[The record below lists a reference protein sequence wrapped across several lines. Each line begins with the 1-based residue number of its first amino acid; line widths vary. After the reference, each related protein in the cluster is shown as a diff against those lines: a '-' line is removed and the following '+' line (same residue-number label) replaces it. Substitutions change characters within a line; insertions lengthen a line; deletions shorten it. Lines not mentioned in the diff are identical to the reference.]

1 MCGGFNYL
9 ALNELKRKVP
19 KKGIEKVK
27 SSIIGSKSAVAVGG
41 GGWVGGAAR
50 YFQFT
55 NLQNGLHLL
64 FGQNCRKGIIYLK
77 YNYFA

>member
-1 MCGGFNYL
+1 M

-41 GGWVGGAAR
+41 GWIFSI
-50 YFQFT
+50 YP
-55 NLQNGLHLL
+55 LL
-64 FGQNCRKGIIYLK
+64 TKKVKRKK
-77 YNYFA
+77 

>member
-55 NLQNGLHLL
+55 NLQNGLHLIS
-64 FGQNCRKGIIYLK
+64 GQT
-77 YNYFA
+77 A

>member
-41 GGWVGGAAR
+41 GGWVVQPDISNLPTYKMGSTSYLAKLQKR
-50 YFQFT
+50 YYIF
-55 NLQNGLHLL
+55 
-64 FGQNCRKGIIYLK
+64 
-77 YNYFA
+77 

>member
-41 GGWVGGAAR
+41 GWIFSI
-50 YFQFT
+50 YP
-55 NLQNGLHLL
+55 LL
-64 FGQNCRKGIIYLK
+64 TKK
-77 YNYFA
+77 VKMKK